1 MTQTRKK
8 WNFLVLSRADFWMV
22 WRCHSIPYFHFLFF
36 CLEPTVKKNT
46 WMRTISITVTWYQL
60 CSKFFLNIYEVH
72 WQRHLKDTL
81 QLKILQQCSD
91 FCNTDSFLGTF
102 AQFWFHKY
110 YETKTG
116 RRCPENYQYYKSLSL
131 FYEEHFTYYG
141 ILLFLWSK
149 PSFYIQPY
157 VDRVTFATIY
167 LPLCILIFYV
177 S

>member
-22 WRCHSIPYFHFLFF
+22 WRCHGIPYFHFLFF

-81 QLKILQQCSD
+81 QLKILQQWINIRANSSLV
-91 FCNTDSFLGTF
+91 NIMKPKLGEGARKTISI
-102 AQFWFHKY
+102 
-110 YETKTG
+110 TKVWA
-116 RRCPENYQYYKSLSL
+116 YFMKSISL
-131 FYEEHFTYYG
+131 IMVFFFFSEANLVFIFNLT
-141 ILLFLWSK
+141 
-149 PSFYIQPY
+149 
-157 VDRVTFATIY
+157 
-167 LPLCILIFYV
+167 LIE
-177 S
+177 